1 MAHYEYQTVRTRTHS
16 GIPLVNLLDSQPTP
30 ERTPRSKIPKLKR
43 VVTMNDENE
52 SYLRALASFHAPFG
66 TINPAK
72 TNQMD
77 NKTQNIANRSPL
89 TKS

>member
-1 MAHYEYQTVRTRTHS
+1 MRTHS

-52 SYLRALASFHAPFG
+52 SYMRALASFHAPFG

-72 TNQMD
+72 TTEMIS
-77 NKTQNIANRSPL
+77 KTHIADSRSPL
-89 TKS
+89 SKSQSVQN